1 MKLNNFILLAFV
13 MITITSNAQNVN
25 DTTTSKPKSLIVQ
38 KAEKMFAKYLP
49 TILESKGKGAFVD
62 LQYTFVGDFTNDG
75 VDDVI
80 IWFNYSFGGNAVAGM
95 ECAFYETVGN
105 DVKVVAGFE
114 PNYMFTISTI
124 KNGIVHAEK
133 IQYAV
138 GDGHCCP
145 SIITPIEL
153 IYRDNKIYVY
163 TEKK

>member
-1 MKLNNFILLAFV
+1 MKLKTLILVALV
-13 MITITSNAQNVN
+13 MLTIASNAQDVN
-25 DTTTSKPKSLIVQ
+25 DTTTSEPKSLIVQ

-49 TILESKGKGAFVD
+49 KILKSKGDGAFVD

-80 IWFNYSFGGNAVAGM
+80 IWFNYSFGGNSIAGT

-114 PNYMFTISTI
+114 PDYIFVIEEI
-124 KNGIVHAEK
+124 KNGIVYAEK
-133 IQYAV
+133 TQYAE

-145 SIITPIEL
+145 SIITKIEL
-153 IYRDNKIYVY
+153 RYRDNKIYVY